1 MNDEYKLAVIKN
13 PFFNKEY
20 DKGKFIFS
28 QAISLRMEGYAY
40 VHGENIIPI
49 DQYDFFST
57 NLLIYKEKG
66 KEDIIPFACCKIIS
80 YRDCLKNNL
89 PFPPLEY
96 LKEDKNTDSLLE
108 VTKLVT
114 EAENDISFVCSFTIA
129 PALQG
134 TQESLSVIKYT
145 IGSVL
150 NWHKDEKINFITSAT
165 LKVKTDKLF
174 KKLGF
179 LEVSDNSLYHLKSIN
194 NEEAIIMKYIH
205 TPSKQGKKWL
215 NDSFNLWEERIE
227 YNSKKESV
235 YA

>member
-1 MNDEYKLAVIKN
+1 MNHEYKLAEIKN
-13 PFFNKEY
+13 PFFNKKY

-40 VHGENIIPI
+40 VHGENVIPI

-57 NLLIYKEKG
+57 NLLIYKEK
-66 KEDIIPFACCKIIS
+66 KENIIPFASCKIIS

-96 LKEDKNTDSLLE
+96 LKDDKDLLLKVINLIKE
-108 VTKLVT
+108 
-114 EAENDISFVCSFTIA
+114 EENDISFVCSFTIS
-129 PALQG
+129 PELQG
-134 TQESLSVIKYT
+134 TQESLLVIKYT

-150 NWHKDEKINFITSAT
+150 NWHKDKKINFITSAT

-174 KKLGF
+174 KRLGF
-179 LEVSDNSLYHLKSIN
+179 LEVSENPLYHLKSIN
-194 NEEAIIMKYIH
+194 NEEAIMMKYIH

-215 NDSFNLWEERIE
+215 NDSCDLWEERIE
-227 YNSKKESV
+227 YNSKKKESIYV
-235 YA
+235 